1 MKGSDAKIDKENQLN
16 TTNIKA
22 LFTSILILFP
32 LFIKIKDM
40 PTKKVKTLLTKKPV
54 QF

>member
-40 PTKKVKTLLTKKPV
+40 PMKKVKTLLTKKPV